1 MTREERLHALAE
13 KMFRAGA
20 FDEIV
25 VLSLEEA
32 LEDTLAEIAKAPQEN
47 RSAAAQEDLMHNID
61 VGMALVTCAR
71 YFSGKQYAVE
81 AEILNA
87 ELADAMEWDA
97 ANAIR
102 ALDPAQFIDGAD
114 E

>member
-1 MTREERLHALAE
+1 MMNKTRQERLQSLAD

-32 LEDTLAEIAKAPQEN
+32 LEDTLAEIAKSPQHN
-47 RSAAAQEDLMHNID
+47 RSAAAQEDLLHNID

-71 YFSGKQYAVE
+71 YFSGKQYNEE
-81 AEILNA
+81 AELLNA
-87 ELADAMEWDA
+87 ELDDAREWA
-97 ANAIR
+97 K
-102 ALDPAQFIDGAD
+102 

>member
-32 LEDTLAEIAKAPQEN
+32 LEDTMAEIEKIPQHN
-47 RSAAAQEDLMHNID
+47 RSAAAQEDLLHNID

-71 YFSGKQYAVE
+71 YFSGKQYNEE

-87 ELADAMEWDA
+87 ALDNAMEWK
-97 ANAIR
+97 
-102 ALDPAQFIDGAD
+102 D

>member
-1 MTREERLHALAE
+1 MMNLTRKERLHSLAD
-13 KMFRAGA
+13 KMMRAGA

-25 VLSLEEA
+25 VLCLEEA

-47 RSAAAQEDLMHNID
+47 RTAAQQDELMHNID

-71 YFSGKQYAVE
+71 YFGTKQYAEE

-87 ELADAMEWDA
+87 ELADAEEWED
-97 ANAIR
+97 
-102 ALDPAQFIDGAD
+102 D
-114 E
+114 

>member
-1 MTREERLHALAE
+1 MNLTRKERLHALAE

-32 LEDTLAEIAKAPQEN
+32 LEDTLAEIAKAPQEG
-47 RSAAAQEDLMHNID
+47 RSARQQDELLHNID

-71 YFSGKQYAVE
+71 YFGTKRYAEE

-87 ELADAMEWDA
+87 ELADAEEWED
-97 ANAIR
+97 
-102 ALDPAQFIDGAD
+102 D
-114 E
+114 

>member
-1 MTREERLHALAE
+1 MMNMTPKERLHSLAE
-13 KMFRAGA
+13 RMFRAGA

-25 VLSLEEA
+25 VLSLEDA
-32 LEDTLAEIAKAPQEN
+32 LGDTLLDISKTQQKN
-47 RSAAAQEDLMHNID
+47 RTAAQKDELMHNID

-87 ELADAMEWDA
+87 ELADAKEWK
-97 ANAIR
+97 
-102 ALDPAQFIDGAD
+102 D